1 MAATIATIAVLT
13 KKATGDTSAARGL
26 CFSRRNFPRNVPYM
40 IGMEKKSYRNMA
52 EHVRLLGWI
61 YIIFNLIGVLVAGVV
76 FLAIIGGGLLSGD
89 AEAIFITSI
98 VGTAISG
105 FVLLVSAPGIIAGVG
120 LLKRKSWARI
130 LALIL
135 GFLNLL
141 NFPLGTALGVYT
153 IWVLMQ
159 EESALYFATAD

>member
-1 MAATIATIAVLT
+1 
-13 KKATGDTSAARGL
+13 
-26 CFSRRNFPRNVPYM
+26 
-40 IGMEKKSYRNMA
+40 MEKKSYRNMA
-52 EHVRLLGWI
+52 EHVRLLGWV
-61 YIIFNLIGVLVAGVV
+61 YIVFNLIGVLVAGVV

-98 VGTAISG
+98 LGTAISG
-105 FVLLVSAPGIIAGVG
+105 FVLLVSAPGIVAGVG

-159 EESALYFATAD
+159 EESALYFAPAD

>member
-1 MAATIATIAVLT
+1 
-13 KKATGDTSAARGL
+13 
-26 CFSRRNFPRNVPYM
+26 
-40 IGMEKKSYRNMA
+40 MEKKSYRNMA
-52 EHVRLLGWI
+52 EHINLLGWI
-61 YIIFNLIGVLVAGVV
+61 YIVFNLIGLLVAGVV
-76 FLAIIGGGLLSGD
+76 FLAVIGGGLLSGD

-98 VGTAISG
+98 VGTAIAG
-105 FVLLVSAPGIIAGVG
+105 FLLLVSAPGIIAGVG

-159 EESALYFATAD
+159 EESALYLATAD

>member
-1 MAATIATIAVLT
+1 
-13 KKATGDTSAARGL
+13 
-26 CFSRRNFPRNVPYM
+26 
-40 IGMEKKSYRNMA
+40 MEKKTYRNMA

-76 FLAIIGGGLLSGD
+76 FLAITGGGLLSGD
-89 AEAIFITSI
+89 AEAIVITAI

-105 FVLLVSAPGIIAGVG
+105 FVLLVSAPGIIAGIG
-120 LLKRKSWARI
+120 LLKRKSWARM

-153 IWVLMQ
+153 IWALMP